1 MTREQITGFMLGMS
15 IGVVIGYL
23 LRPPDAARSRT
34 HPGIHPAMQTLHRMR
49 DFPKEKTG

>member
-23 LRPPDAARSRT
+23 LKPPDAARSRT
-34 HPGIHPAMQTLHRMR
+34 HPGVRQAMQTLHAMKE
-49 DFPKEKTG
+49 FPQEKTG

>member
-34 HPGIHPAMQTLHRMR
+34 HSGVHQGMQTLHPMK
-49 DFPKEKTG
+49 DFLEEKTG